1 MFEQLL
7 PRAPKKRGRKKKG
20 TADVYEFEDVD
31 TPFAMN
37 EVADMDFTTV
47 KTTQSEPAFMF
58 YG

>member
-20 TADVYEFEDVD
+20 AADVYDVD
-31 TPFAMN
+31 TPFAMT

-47 KTTQSEPAFMF
+47 KTTQSEPASMF